1 LAFDRDTTLKKGEKF
16 LRQGRLDAAIGEY
29 SFVVEAYPRD
39 WNTANLLGDL
49 HFRAGQKAEA
59 LGQYRRI
66 AEHLLREGFYP
77 KAAALYKKIHKIDQD
92 DEETQLVLA
101 DISAKQGLLA
111 DAKGYL
117 HAVSSRRR
125 ERGDRDGVADIALRL
140 GSLDPADFEARLE
153 AARTLE
159 EMGRPAEAAVRFRD
173 VHDALQEQDRGAE
186 ALDALRNAV
195 RLNPDDRGGRTLLA
209 RATVA
214 AGDVL
219 GARDYLDRDTAGDDP
234 VLLAALVELDLR
246 CGRIDPARNL
256 MGELLASEHDMRAR
270 LIEIGWAVCE
280 SDPEAAYACVDA
292 VTDSAIAAKNFA
304 EAASHL
310 EQFASHRPGHI
321 PALLKLVEVCVDGG
335 LETAMHEAQVRLADA
350 YLDHGHA
357 VEARVI
363 AEDLVAREPWQREH
377 IERFR
382 KALVLLEVED
392 PDALIADR
400 LSGQSP
406 LMAADMLVDLST
418 DDPLS
423 DLPADSPGEA
433 PVAVL
438 AGAFADAPP
447 DVPARSVAATQDA
460 LEAPAVEL
468 AGIAAAVE
476 ESGVDPAARPF
487 TRSSWRTAA
496 VETAPPAGDIDLT
509 GALGTLDG
517 SGTAVDEVP
526 ETALEDVFGALHAEA
541 EQEDAEFAA
550 QYVKLA
556 QTYVEMGMMDEAISS
571 LKTAVRSPRH
581 RFEAASQL
589 GRLYLGAGNTR
600 EAIEWLE
607 RAAEEPA
614 PDSQQGRALLYDLG
628 VLLDDCREI
637 PRALAVFLE
646 LQAEAGD
653 YRDVPA
659 RIDRLARVQGG
670 G

>member
-1 LAFDRDTTLKKGEKF
+1 LAFDRETTLKKGEKF

-29 SFVVEAYPRD
+29 SLVVEACPRD

-49 HFRAGQKAEA
+49 HFRAGQKPEA

-77 KAAALYKKIHKIDQD
+77 KAAALYKKIQKIDRD

-101 DISAKQGLLA
+101 EISAKQGLLA

-117 HAVSSRRR
+117 HAVSARRR
-125 ERGDRDGVADIALRL
+125 ERGDRNGVAEIALRL

-159 EMGRPAEAAVRFRD
+159 EMGQPAEAAVRFRD
-173 VHDALQEQDRGAE
+173 VHDALRELDRSAE

-195 RLNPDDRGGRTLLA
+195 RLNPDDREGRAILA

-219 GARDYLDRDTAGDDP
+219 GARDYLDRETAGEDP

-246 CGRIDPARNL
+246 CGRIEPARGL
-256 MGELLASEHDMRAR
+256 MGELLASGHDVRQR
-270 LIEIGWAVCE
+270 LIEIGWGICDT
-280 SDPEAAYACVDA
+280 DPDAAYACVDA
-292 VTDSAIAAKNFA
+292 VSDAVIAAGDFT

-310 EQFASHRPGHI
+310 EQFASRRPGHI

-335 LETAMHEAQVRLADA
+335 LETEMNDAQIRLADA
-350 YLDHGHA
+350 YLDEGHA
-357 VEARVI
+357 AEARVI
-363 AEDLVAREPWQREH
+363 AEDLVAREPWERKH

-382 KALVLLEVED
+382 RALVLLEVED
-392 PDALIADR
+392 PDAVIADS

-406 LMAADMLVDLST
+406 LTGASAFVDLST
-418 DDPLS
+418 DDLLEDHSAEIGMRPDNDTGEQVDETAGTE
-423 DLPADSPGEA
+423 DLQELVVEDDS
-433 PVAVL
+433 
-438 AGAFADAPP
+438 
-447 DVPARSVAATQDA
+447 
-460 LEAPAVEL
+460 
-468 AGIAAAVE
+468 
-476 ESGVDPAARPF
+476 AARPF
-487 TRSSWRTAA
+487 TRSSWRSGKVDAA
-496 VETAPPAGDIDLT
+496 PVLGDIDLT
-509 GALGTLDG
+509 SALGSLDG
-517 SGTAVDEVP
+517 SGTAVEEVP
-526 ETALEDVFGALHAEA
+526 ETALDDVFGALHAEA

-571 LKTAVRSPRH
+571 LKTAVRSPGH

-589 GRLYLGAGNTR
+589 GRLYLSAGNTR

-614 PDSQQGRALLYDLG
+614 PDSHEGRALLYDLG

>member
-1 LAFDRDTTLKKGEKF
+1 LAFDRETTLKKGEKF

-29 SFVVEAYPRD
+29 SLVVEACPRD

-49 HFRAGQKAEA
+49 HFRAGQKPEA

-77 KAAALYKKIHKIDQD
+77 KAAALYKKIHKIDRD

-117 HAVSSRRR
+117 HAVSARRR
-125 ERGDRDGVADIALRL
+125 ERGDRDGVAEIALRL

-159 EMGRPAEAAVRFRD
+159 EMGQPAEAAVRFRD
-173 VHDALQEQDRGAE
+173 VHDALQELDRSGE

-195 RLNPDDRGGRTLLA
+195 RLNPEDREGRAILA

-219 GARDYLDRDTAGDDP
+219 AARDYLDRETAGDDP

-246 CGRIDPARNL
+246 CGRIVPARSL
-256 MGELLASEHDMRAR
+256 MGELLASGHDVRQR
-270 LIEIGWAVCE
+270 LIEIGWGVC
-280 SDPEAAYACVDA
+280 DTDADAAYACVDA
-292 VTDSAIAAKNFA
+292 VSDAVIAAGDFA

-310 EQFASHRPGHI
+310 EQFASRRPGHI

-335 LETAMHEAQVRLADA
+335 LDTAMNEAQVRLADA
-350 YLDHGHA
+350 YLDEGHA
-357 VEARVI
+357 AEARVI
-363 AEDLVAREPWQREH
+363 AEDLVAREPWERKH

-382 KALVLLEVED
+382 RALVLLNVED
-392 PDALIADR
+392 PDAVIADT

-406 LMAADMLVDLST
+406 LTAGGGFVDLST
-418 DDPLS
+418 E
-423 DLPADSPGEA
+423 DLHAEQSGVGAAPPEDAASNSGDRASEEA
-433 PVAVL
+433 PGAPVL
-438 AGAFADAPP
+438 
-447 DVPARSVAATQDA
+447 
-460 LEAPAVEL
+460 EEL
-468 AGIAAAVE
+468 ASEDAT
-476 ESGVDPAARPF
+476 ARPF
-487 TRSSWRTAA
+487 TRSSWRSAKTEP
-496 VETAPPAGDIDLT
+496 VPSGDIDLT
-509 GALGTLDG
+509 SALGSLDG
-517 SGTAVDEVP
+517 TGTAVEEVP
-526 ETALEDVFGALHAEA
+526 VTALDDVFGALHAEA

-571 LKTAVRSPRH
+571 LKTAVRSPGH

-589 GRLYLGAGNTR
+589 GRLYLSAGNTR

-614 PDSQQGRALLYDLG
+614 PDSHEGRALLYDLG

>member
-1 LAFDRDTTLKKGEKF
+1 MAFERETTLKKGEKF

-29 SFVVEAYPRD
+29 SLVVEACPRD

-59 LGQYRRI
+59 LAQYRRI

-111 DAKGYL
+111 DAKRYL
-117 HAVSSRRR
+117 HSVSARRR
-125 ERGDRDGVADIALRL
+125 ERGDREGVADIALRL
-140 GSLDPADFEARLE
+140 GSLDPADFDARLE

-159 EMGRPAEAAVRFRD
+159 EMGRTGEAAVRFRE
-173 VHDALQEQDRGAE
+173 VHDALRQQDRGGE

-195 RLNPDDRGGRTLLA
+195 RLNPDDREGRAILA

-219 GARDYLDRDTAGDDP
+219 GARDYLDRETAGDDP

-246 CGRIDPARNL
+246 CGRIEPARAL
-256 MGELLASEHDMRAR
+256 MGELLASPHDVRQR
-270 LIEIGWAVCE
+270 LIEIGWALCE
-280 SDPEAAYACVDA
+280 TDPEAAYACVDA
-292 VTDSAIAAKNFA
+292 VTDSVIAAGNFA
-304 EAASHL
+304 EAGTHL
-310 EQFASHRPGHI
+310 EQFASRRPGHI

-350 YLDHGHA
+350 YLDQAHA
-357 VEARVI
+357 AEARVI
-363 AEDLVAREPWQREH
+363 AEDLVVREPWQREH

-382 KALVLLEVED
+382 RALVLLDVAD
-392 PDALIADR
+392 PDALIAET

-406 LMAADMLVDLST
+406 LAPGDIFVDLST
-418 DDPLS
+418 DDLPS
-423 DLPADSPGEA
+423 DQHTAGGASEA
-433 PVAVL
+433 PSSDP
-438 AGAFADAPP
+438 G
-447 DVPARSVAATQDA
+447 
-460 LEAPAVEL
+460 VEL
-468 AGIAAAVE
+468 AGIAVTEEPAGPEAAVHP
-476 ESGVDPAARPF
+476 PALR
-487 TRSSWRTAA
+487 SWRSPKAEAA
-496 VETAPPAGDIDLT
+496 PASGEIDLST
-509 GALGTLDG
+509 ALGSLDG
-517 SGTAVDEVP
+517 AGTAVEEVP
-526 ETALEDVFGALHAEA
+526 ETALDDVFGALHAEA

-571 LKTAVRSPRH
+571 LKTAVRSPRY

-589 GRLYLGAGNTR
+589 GRLYLGTGNTR

-614 PDSQQGRALLYDLG
+614 PDLHEGRALLYDLG
-628 VLLDDCREI
+628 VLLDDSREI
-637 PRALAVFLE
+637 PKALAVFLE
-646 LQAEAGD
+646 LQADAGD

>member
-1 LAFDRDTTLKKGEKF
+1 MAFERETTLKKGEKF

-29 SFVVEAYPRD
+29 SLVVEACPRD

-49 HFRAGQKAEA
+49 YFRAGQKPEA
-59 LGQYRRI
+59 LAQYRRI

-117 HAVSSRRR
+117 HAVSARRR

-140 GSLDPADFEARLE
+140 GSLDPADFEARLD

-159 EMGRPAEAAVRFRD
+159 EMGRPAEAAVRFRE

-186 ALDALRNAV
+186 ALEALRHAV
-195 RLNPDDRGGRTLLA
+195 RLNSDDREGRAILA

-219 GARDYLDRDTAGDDP
+219 GARDYLDRETAGDDP

-246 CGRIDPARNL
+246 CGRVEPARAL
-256 MGELLASEHDMRAR
+256 MGELLASKHDVRQR

-280 SDPEAAYACVDA
+280 ADPEAAYACVDA
-292 VTDSAIAAKNFA
+292 VTDSVIAAENFK
-304 EAASHL
+304 EAGAYL
-310 EQFASHRPGHI
+310 EQFASRRPGHI

-335 LETAMHEAQVRLADA
+335 LDTAMHEAQVKLADA
-350 YLDHGHA
+350 YIEQGHA
-357 VEARVI
+357 AEARVI

-382 KALVLLEVED
+382 RALVLLEVED

-406 LMAADMLVDLST
+406 LTSGDLFVDLST
-418 DDPLS
+418 DDLTS
-423 DLPADSPGEA
+423 EPAQDVSVA
-433 PVAVL
+433 PVAEP
-438 AGAFADAPP
+438 AGE
-447 DVPARSVAATQDA
+447 SV
-460 LEAPAVEL
+460 EAPADEL
-468 AGIAAAVE
+468 VLEVAGVAAAE
-476 ESGVDPAARPF
+476 ETAAPEAASAF
-487 TRSSWRTAA
+487 TRSSWRTPKAEP
-496 VETAPPAGDIDLT
+496 VPAGDIDLT
-509 GALGTLDG
+509 SALGSLDG
-517 SGTAVDEVP
+517 TGTAVEEVP
-526 ETALEDVFGALHAEA
+526 ETALDDVFGALHAEA

-556 QTYVEMGMMDEAISS
+556 QTYVEMGMIDEAISS

-614 PDSQQGRALLYDLG
+614 PDLQEGRALLYDLG
-628 VLLDDCREI
+628 VLLDDSREI

-646 LQAEAGD
+646 LQADAGD